1 MREREREEEEE
12 EEEQGPKPYTD
23 RIYQRPEED
32 CKISDWSHV
41 GVQKISDWSMTLL
54 MHVPLKDTQ

>member
-1 MREREREEEEE
+1 MREREREEEEEEE

-32 CKISDWSHV
+32 CKISD
-41 GVQKISDWSMTLL
+41 
-54 MHVPLKDTQ
+54 

>member
-1 MREREREEEEE
+1 MKKFNIFKPELLNEREREREEEEE

-32 CKISDWSHV
+32 CKISD
-41 GVQKISDWSMTLL
+41 
-54 MHVPLKDTQ
+54 